1 MEFNILLFTHSTFLL
16 ISRDST
22 FMKHL
27 IFSLGLIL
35 FSLSSGSYPSFKDYT
50 QKIPG
55 SDLTIELIA
64 IEGGSFQMGS
74 TSKPDEQPL
83 HEVKISPFW
92 MAKYETTWNLYKL
105 YRDGNINVNQPET
118 LDGTDVKIKLDA
130 VSRAT
135 APYVDM
141 SFGMGTDGYP
151 AIGITQLAAA
161 KFCEWLSA
169 MTGHFYRLPTEAEW
183 EYAARAATNSAYSF
197 GEGQIDDY
205 AWYNGNSDEAYH
217 QVGQKKPNPW
227 GLYDMHGNIAEWT
240 LDAYNETYDTSQ
252 KENPWIVPTKTYPR
266 VVRGGSWMDEPEA
279 LRSSARRGS
288 DKSWKKRDPQ
298 IPKSLWWHTDAPFV
312 GFRIVRPLDAPPE
325 AEQKK
330 YWGY

>member
-1 MEFNILLFTHSTFLL
+1 MKHFTFLL
-16 ISRDST
+16 
-22 FMKHL
+22 
-27 IFSLGLIL
+27 SLLLFGLL
-35 FSLSSGSYPSFKDYT
+35 PYFNYSFEDYT

-55 SDLTIELIA
+55 SELTIEMIA
-64 IEGGSFQMGS
+64 IEGGTFQMGS
-74 TSKPDEQPL
+74 TLKPDEQPIR
-83 HEVKISPFW
+83 EVSISPFW
-92 MAKYETTWNLYKL
+92 MAKHETTWNLYKL
-105 YRDGNINVNQPET
+105 YREGNINTNQPQALE
-118 LDGTDVKIKLDA
+118 GTDVKIKVDG

-151 AIGITQLAAA
+151 AIGITQLAAT

-183 EYAARAATNSAYSF
+183 EYAAKAGTNTPYSF
-197 GEGQIDDY
+197 DEKNLNDF
-205 AWYNGNSDEAYH
+205 AWYKGNSEEAYH

-240 LDAYNETYDTSQ
+240 LDAYQETYDASETD
-252 KENPWIVPTKTYPR
+252 NPWAVPTKTYPR
-266 VVRGGSWMDEPEA
+266 VVRGGSWMDGADA

-312 GFRIVRPLDAPPE
+312 GFRIVRPLEAPPE
-325 AEQKK
+325 DEQKK
-330 YWGY
+330 YWGYKD

>member
-1 MEFNILLFTHSTFLL
+1 
-16 ISRDST
+16 
-22 FMKHL
+22 MKHL
-27 IFSLGLIL
+27 IL
-35 FSLSSGSYPSFKDYT
+35 SLSLLVAGIFPGSNRSFEDYT
-50 QKIPG
+50 QNIPG
-55 SDLTIELIA
+55 SDLSIEMIA
-64 IEGGSFQMGS
+64 IEGGTFQMGS
-74 TSKPDEQPL
+74 TEKPDEQPI
-83 HEVKISPFW
+83 HEVTLSPFW

-105 YRDGNINVNQPET
+105 YRDGNINSSQPET
-118 LDGTDVKIKLDA
+118 LEGTDVKIKVDG

-151 AIGITQLAAA
+151 AIGVTQLAAT

-183 EYAARAATNSAYSF
+183 EYAAKAGTTTAYSF
-197 GEGQIDDY
+197 GDEDSDIDTY
-205 AWYNGNSDEAYH
+205 AWHKGNSEDAYH
-217 QVGQKKPNPW
+217 QVGLKEPNPW

-240 LDAYNETYDTSQ
+240 LDAYAETYDASQ
-252 KENPWIVPTKTYPR
+252 TENPWIVPTKTYPR
-266 VVRGGSWMDEPEA
+266 VVRGGSWVDEPEA
-279 LRSSARRGS
+279 LRSSARKAS
-288 DKSWKKRDPQ
+288 NKSWKKRDPQ

-312 GFRIVRPLDAPPE
+312 GFRIVRPMEAPPE